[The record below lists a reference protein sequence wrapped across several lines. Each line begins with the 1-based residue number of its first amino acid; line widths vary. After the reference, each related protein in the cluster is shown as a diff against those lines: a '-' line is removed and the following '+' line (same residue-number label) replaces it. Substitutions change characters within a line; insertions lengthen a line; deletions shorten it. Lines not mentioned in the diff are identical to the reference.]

1 MHCKH
6 RVANQAEVSGSL
18 KRLQPCR
25 LVALHSAAVYNLPL
39 RRRFNNDIGGGGF
52 IPARILRSFLNI
64 PIYAITTA
72 YYCNDQGH
80 TTRDSVQKVQW
91 LDPMPE
97 SLKGK
102 HVLVVDEVD
111 DSRVTLQFCLEQ
123 LQQEDFASMGVAV
136 LHEKIKAK
144 KGILPPDI
152 AYFSGLVTPDWWINY
167 PWDAD
172 DITEHNALAA
182 QKPQLP

>member
-1 MHCKH
+1 MSML
-6 RVANQAEVSGSL
+6 SG
-18 KRLQPCR
+18 
-25 LVALHSAAVYNLPL
+25 
-39 RRRFNNDIGGGGF
+39 RRRNAPGCGAARPCYALGLWLVGVHLSIFLSTDLM
-52 IPARILRSFLNI
+52 PTSLASTTLRILRSFLNI

-123 LQQEDFASMGVAV
+123 LQQEDFASLGVAV
-136 LHEKIKAK
+136 LHEKIKEK

>member
-1 MHCKH
+1 MSEKIWYTYDEIH
-6 RVANQAEVSGSL
+6 QALRSLAHKIQTSGT
-18 KRLQPCR
+18 RYDTMI
-25 LVALHSAAVYNLPL
+25 A
-39 RRRFNNDIGGGGF
+39 IGGGGF

-64 PIYAITTA
+64 PIYAVTTA
-72 YYCNDQGH
+72 YYCNDH
-80 TTRDSVQKVQW
+80 SHATRDSVQKIQW

-123 LQQEDFASMGVAV
+123 LMQEDFASMGVAV
-136 LHEKIKAK
+136 LHEKIKEK
-144 KGILPPDI
+144 KGILPPGI

-182 QKPQLP
+182 QRQALP

>member
-1 MHCKH
+1 
-6 RVANQAEVSGSL
+6 
-18 KRLQPCR
+18 
-25 LVALHSAAVYNLPL
+25 
-39 RRRFNNDIGGGGF
+39 
-52 IPARILRSFLNI
+52 
-64 PIYAITTA
+64 
-72 YYCNDQGH
+72 
-80 TTRDSVQKVQW
+80 
-91 LDPMPE
+91 MPE

-123 LQQEDFASMGVAV
+123 LQKENFASLGVAV
-136 LHEKIKAK
+136 LHEKIKEK
-144 KGILPPDI
+144 KGTLPPNI

-172 DITEHNALAA
+172 DINEHNALAA

>member
-1 MHCKH
+1 MAQKIWYTYDDIHRTVKH
-6 RVANQAEVSGSL
+6 IAQKINEAGVKYDAMIA
-18 KRLQPCR
+18 
-25 LVALHSAAVYNLPL
+25 
-39 RRRFNNDIGGGGF
+39 IGGGGF
-52 IPARILRSFLNI
+52 IPARMLRTFLDI
-64 PIYAITTA
+64 PIYAVTTA
-72 YYCNDQGH
+72 YYLNETDSQ
-80 TTRDSVQKVQW
+80 TTDAVQKIQW
-91 LDPMPE
+91 LDPIPTE
-97 SLKGK
+97 LQGK
-102 HVLVVDEVD
+102 NVLVVDEVD

>member
-1 MHCKH
+1 
-6 RVANQAEVSGSL
+6 
-18 KRLQPCR
+18 
-25 LVALHSAAVYNLPL
+25 
-39 RRRFNNDIGGGGF
+39 
-52 IPARILRSFLNI
+52 
-64 PIYAITTA
+64 
-72 YYCNDQGH
+72 
-80 TTRDSVQKVQW
+80 
-91 LDPMPE
+91 MPE

-136 LHEKIKAK
+136 LHEKSKAK